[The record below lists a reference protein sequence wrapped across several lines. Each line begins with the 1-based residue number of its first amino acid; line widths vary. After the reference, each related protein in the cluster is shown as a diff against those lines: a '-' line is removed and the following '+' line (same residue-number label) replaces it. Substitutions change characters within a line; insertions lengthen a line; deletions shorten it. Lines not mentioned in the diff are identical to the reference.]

1 MNKAESER
9 FNNLYERHLRL
20 LKLDGKSQK
29 TIDGYSRGVRRISE
43 NFDCCPDQL
52 TLEQLGACPRIG

>member
-1 MNKAESER
+1 MNKAETER
-9 FNNLYERHLRL
+9 FNKLYERHLRL

-43 NFDCCPDQL
+43 CFDC
-52 TLEQLGACPRIG
+52 